1 MNAMFYSANNLPH
14 ELLLTTRQTTKLR
27 NAIENNMWTDIK
39 LSKSQISKIIESGGI
54 LDTLLSK
61 IAGPLMKV
69 AASIAKNIL
78 APLRITAAASTIDG
92 AIQKKIHSSG
102 ATLIIS
108 NKEMNEIMKIVTA
121 LQDSN
126 ILLKGAAK
134 TIKNETNKKKGGF
147 LSMLLGTL
155 GASLLGNLF
164 SRKGTVRAGE
174 GVVKAG
180 YGSSIK
186 EKL

>member
-1 MNAMFYSANNLPH
+1 
-14 ELLLTTRQTTKLR
+14 
-27 NAIENNMWTDIK
+27 
-39 LSKSQISKIIESGGI
+39 
-54 LDTLLSK
+54 
-61 IAGPLMKV
+61 MKV
-69 AASIAKNIL
+69 AVPIPKNIL

-126 ILLKGAAK
+126 ILLKGVAK
-134 TIKNETNKKKGGF
+134 TIKNETKKQKKGGF

-164 SRKGTVRAGE
+164 SP
-174 GVVKAG
+174 
-180 YGSSIK
+180 
-186 EKL
+186 KLNCKSWRRSCKIWLWFFN